1 MDKREVL
8 LSLQSMLNNDKVE
21 DSDYIIESN
30 QIDDTK
36 CLTLI
41 TKENENFITTEPDY
55 EAFINLL
62 KYHNTKEL
70 NYVVNKFNDNKV
82 KIFTE
87 YSDEQRE
94 KFLKDIRDLHNRLLT
109 SNSRNMAF
117 IEMMIT
123 DWVDKNL
130 SVSL

>member
-8 LSLQSMLNNDKVE
+8 LSLQSMLNDDTVD
-21 DSDYIIESN
+21 DSDYIIESK
-30 QIDDTK
+30 QIDDKK

-41 TKENENFITTEPDY
+41 TKENENFITADPDY
-55 EAFINLL
+55 DAFINLL

-70 NYVVNKFNDNKV
+70 NYIVNKFNDNKV

-87 YSDEQRE
+87 YSDERRG

-109 SNSRNMAF
+109 SNPRNMAF

-123 DWVDKNL
+123 DWVNKNL
-130 SVSL
+130 

>member
-8 LSLQSMLNNDKVE
+8 LSLQSMLNNEEKT
-21 DSDYIIESN
+21 DSDYIIESK
-30 QIDDTK
+30 QIDDSN

-41 TKENENFITTEPDY
+41 AKEKDKESFITTDPDY
-55 EAFINLL
+55 ETFVNLL
-62 KYHNTKEL
+62 KYQNTKEL
-70 NYVVNKFNDNKV
+70 NHIVNRFNNNKV

-87 YSDEQRE
+87 YSDEKRE
-94 KFLKDIRDLHNRLLT
+94 KFLKDIRDLHTRLLT

-117 IEMMIT
+117 VEMMIK

-130 SVSL
+130 E

>member
-1 MDKREVL
+1 MDKRDVL
-8 LSLQSMLNNDKVE
+8 LTLQSMLNNDTVE
-21 DSDYIIESN
+21 DSDYIIESK
-30 QIDDTK
+30 QIDDKK

-41 TKENENFITTEPDY
+41 TKENENYITTEPDY

-62 KYHNTKEL
+62 KFHNTKEL
-70 NYVVNKFNDNKV
+70 NHIVNRFNNNKV

-87 YSDEQRE
+87 YSDEQKD

-123 DWVDKNL
+123 DWANKNL
-130 SVSL
+130 